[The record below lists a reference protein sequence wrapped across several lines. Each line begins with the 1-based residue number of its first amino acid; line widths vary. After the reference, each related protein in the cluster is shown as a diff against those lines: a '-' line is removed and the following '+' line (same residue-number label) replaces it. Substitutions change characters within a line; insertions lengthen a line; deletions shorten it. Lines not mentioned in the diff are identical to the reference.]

1 MNNSGLTIEVRRKM
15 SSDKANHHAMSP
27 DIDARSLH
35 SETSNSLPADAY
47 NMNNIAKTVV
57 CVMILPLFMDLSR
70 CVTRVMTSF

>member
-1 MNNSGLTIEVRRKM
+1 
-15 SSDKANHHAMSP
+15 MSP